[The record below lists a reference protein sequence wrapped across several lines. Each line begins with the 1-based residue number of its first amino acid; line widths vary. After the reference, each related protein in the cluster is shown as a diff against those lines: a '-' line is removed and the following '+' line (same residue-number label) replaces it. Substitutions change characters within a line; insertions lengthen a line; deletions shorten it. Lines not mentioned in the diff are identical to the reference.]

1 MTVPRHIAIIMD
13 GNGRWAKERGLA
25 RIAGHERGAESVRAV
40 TEACVELGVGFLTVY
55 AFSTE
60 NWKRPAA
67 EVAALLVL
75 LEHFIAQETPTLMKN
90 NVRLQAIGRLHELPE
105 SCQQALATAVAQTA
119 ANTATTLVLALN
131 YSGRTEIVD
140 AVRELSAE
148 VAAGRLRAAEI
159 DAERISAHLYTR
171 AIPDPDLLIRTSGE
185 MRLSNFLLWQ
195 LSYTEIVVTA
205 KLWPD
210 FGKAMGEA
218 IASDRA
224 RRGVIV
230 CGTGIGISIAANRNS
245 MVRAAVCHDATSAR
259 LTRQHN
265 DANVLALGARLIG
278 PETARECLRVFLA
291 TEFEG
296 GRHAARVAKLS

>member
-67 EVAALLVL
+67 EVAALWVL

-210 FGKAMGEA
+210 FGK
-218 IASDRA
+218 DDL
-224 RRGVIV
+224 
-230 CGTGIGISIAANRNS
+230 
-245 MVRAAVCHDATSAR
+245 RAAIEEFK
-259 LTRQHN
+259 Q
-265 DANVLALGARLIG
+265 
-278 PETARECLRVFLA
+278 RERRF
-291 TEFEG
+291 G
-296 GRHAARVAKLS
+296 GL

>member
-13 GNGRWAKERGLA
+13 GNGRWAKERGLP
-25 RIAGHERGAESVRAV
+25 RIAGHEQGAESVRAV

-67 EVAALLVL
+67 EVAALWVL

-105 SCQQALATAVAQTA
+105 SCQQALAVAVAQTA
-119 ANTATTLVLALN
+119 GNTATTLVLALN

-140 AVRELSAE
+140 AVRSLSAE
-148 VAAGRLRAAEI
+148 VAAGRLGADEI
-159 DAERISAHLYTR
+159 DAEKFSAHLYTR

-210 FGKAMGEA
+210 FGK
-218 IASDRA
+218 DDL
-224 RRGVIV
+224 
-230 CGTGIGISIAANRNS
+230 
-245 MVRAAVCHDATSAR
+245 RAA
-259 LTRQHN
+259 
-265 DANVLALGARLIG
+265 IG
-278 PETARECLRVFLA
+278 EFNNRERRF
-291 TEFEG
+291 G
-296 GRHAARVAKLS
+296 GR